1 MRKDY
6 IKEQKQRHGRKAL
19 AVLPIQYPKE
29 LLTAMDVLAVELW
42 GPPGAPRG
50 PGAGRLQ
57 AYVCAVVRNAVAF
70 VQAGGT
76 ADVDGFLYPH
86 ACDSIQGLA
95 TLISDFGGAD
105 DKPALHYLN
114 PKGEPRPSSRRFLV
128 AELRDLAG
136 KLAGITGETLV
147 PGRLEWAIG
156 LHREIDGLRL
166 ELLEGRAR
174 LDLTCREVYEVLR
187 RGEWLWPEDHLTE
200 LKEAAGKLAELKEA
214 VVGLDEAGAV
224 KPKGVP
230 LLLTGIVPE
239 PMTIFDELTDMGAYV
254 AADDYA
260 AVGRRVVRR
269 SLVVKDDPVE
279 TLAWLMFAYPPCP
292 TRAASLA
299 TRLDYL
305 SRLVHRSGA
314 AGVVIHTVKFCEPEL
329 FDVTGIKEH
338 FGAQGVPVLFLESEL
353 EAELAGQ
360 TVTRLEAFVEMVS
373 QQRKS

>member
-6 IKEQKQRHGRKAL
+6 IKEQRSRHGRKAL

-42 GPPGAPRG
+42 GPPGVPRG

-57 AYVCAVVRNAVAF
+57 AYVCAVARNAVAF

-76 ADVDGFLYPH
+76 QDVDGFLYPH

-95 TLISDFGGAD
+95 TLIPNFGGA

-114 PKGEPRPSSRRFLV
+114 PKGGSRPSSRKFLV

-136 KLAGITGETLV
+136 KIGALTGEPLA
-147 PGRLEWAIG
+147 PGRLQWAIG

-166 ELLEGRAR
+166 RLLEGRR
-174 LDLTCREVYEVLR
+174 SDLADRALYELLR
-187 RGEWLWPEDHLTE
+187 RGEWLWPEDHLAELCEATAG
-200 LKEAAGKLAELKEA
+200 LKEAG
-214 VVGLDEAGAV
+214 DGAV
-224 KPKGVP
+224 KPRGVP

-239 PMTIFDELTDMGAYV
+239 PMTIFDRLADMGAYV

-269 SLVVKDDPVE
+269 PLVVKDDPME

-299 TRLDYL
+299 ERLDYL

-314 AGVVIHTVKFCEPEL
+314 VGVVIHTVKFCEPEL
-329 FDVTGIKEH
+329 FDVAGIKEH
-338 FGAQGVPVLFLESEL
+338 FGAEGVPVLFLESEL
-353 EAELAGQ
+353 EGELAGQ
-360 TVTRLEAFVEMVS
+360 TVTRLEAFVEMVA
-373 QQRKS
+373 QRRKS